1 MMDIDT
7 VNQIRHEVSKM
18 IANKTD
24 HIVHSVDS
32 IEKLQYSR
40 GQLSSLEELLQVIK
54 YLLKNEDI
62 EDDDL
67 GKTRR
72 VSDSFES

>member
-1 MMDIDT
+1 MDIHT
-7 VNQIRHEVSKM
+7 INRVRAEIKKM
-18 IANKTD
+18 ITAKTE
-24 HIVHSVDS
+24 HIVHSVYTV
-32 IEKLQYSR
+32 EKLQYSR
-40 GQLSSLEELLQVIK
+40 GQLSSLEELLQVIQ

-72 VSDSFES
+72 VSDS

>member
-1 MMDIDT
+1 MMDIET
-7 VNQIRHEVSKM
+7 INQIRNEISIM
-18 IANKTD
+18 IDNKIE
-24 HIVHSVDS
+24 HIVHGVDS
-32 IEKLQYSR
+32 MEKLQYSR
-40 GQLSSLEELLQVIK
+40 GQLSSLEELLQVIQ

-67 GKTRR
+67 SETRR

>member
-1 MMDIDT
+1 MMDIHT
-7 VNQIRHEVSKM
+7 INRVRAEIKKM
-18 IANKTD
+18 ITAKIE
-24 HIVHSVDS
+24 HIVHSVDTV
-32 IEKLQYSR
+32 EKLQYSR
-40 GQLSSLEELLQVIK
+40 GQLSSLEELLQVIQ

-72 VSDSFES
+72 VSDS

>member
-1 MMDIDT
+1 MMDIET
-7 VNQIRHEVSKM
+7 INQIRNEISKM
-18 IANKTD
+18 IDNKIE
-24 HIVHSVDS
+24 HIVHGVDS
-32 IEKLQYSR
+32 MEKLQYSR
-40 GQLSSLEELLQVIK
+40 GQLSSLEELLQVIQ

-67 GKTRR
+67 SETRR

>member
-1 MMDIDT
+1 MMDIHT
-7 VNQIRHEVSKM
+7 INRVRAEIKKM
-18 IANKTD
+18 ITTKTE
-24 HIVHSVDS
+24 HIVHSVDTV
-32 IEKLQYSR
+32 EKLQYSR
-40 GQLSSLEELLQVIK
+40 GQLSSLEELLQVIQ

-72 VSDSFES
+72 VSDS

>member
-7 VNQIRHEVSKM
+7 VNRLRSEIKNLIKVKSE
-18 IANKTD
+18 
-24 HIVHSVDS
+24 HIVHGVDTM
-32 IEKLQYSR
+32 EKLQYSR
-40 GQLSSLEELLQVIK
+40 GQLSSLEELLQVIQ

-67 GKTRR
+67 GETRR

>member
-1 MMDIDT
+1 MMDIHT
-7 VNQIRHEVSKM
+7 VNRIRAEIKKM
-18 IANKTD
+18 ITAKTE
-24 HIVHSVDS
+24 HIVHSVDTV
-32 IEKLQYSR
+32 EKLQYSR
-40 GQLSSLEELLQVIK
+40 GQLSSLEELLQVIQ

-72 VSDSFES
+72 VSDS

>member
-1 MMDIDT
+1 MMDIET
-7 VNQIRHEVSKM
+7 INQIRNEISKM
-18 IANKTD
+18 IDNKIE
-24 HIVHSVDS
+24 HIVHGVDS
-32 IEKLQYSR
+32 MEKLQYSR

-62 EDDDL
+62 EDDDF

>member
-7 VNQIRHEVSKM
+7 VNRIRTEIKKLIDVKR
-18 IANKTD
+18 D
-24 HIVHSVDS
+24 HIVHGVDS

-54 YLLKNEDI
+54 YLLKKEDI
-62 EDDDL
+62 EDDF

-72 VSDSFES
+72 VSDSENG

>member
-7 VNQIRHEVSKM
+7 VNRIRSEIKKLMEVK
-18 IANKTD
+18 KD
-24 HIVHSVDS
+24 HVVHSVDS
-32 IEKLQYSR
+32 MEKLQYSR

>member
-1 MMDIDT
+1 
-7 VNQIRHEVSKM
+7 
-18 IANKTD
+18 
-24 HIVHSVDS
+24 VHGVDS

>member
-7 VNQIRHEVSKM
+7 INRIRTEIKKLMDVK
-18 IANKTD
+18 KE
-24 HIVHSVDS
+24 HIVHSVDTVD
-32 IEKLQYSR
+32 KLQYSR

-54 YLLKNEDI
+54 YLLKKEDI
-62 EDDDL
+62 EDDF

-72 VSDSFES
+72 VSDSENG